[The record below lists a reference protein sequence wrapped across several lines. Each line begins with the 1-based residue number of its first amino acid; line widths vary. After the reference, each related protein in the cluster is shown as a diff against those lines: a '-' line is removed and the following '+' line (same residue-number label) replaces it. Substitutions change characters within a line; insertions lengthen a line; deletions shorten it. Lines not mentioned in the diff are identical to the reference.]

1 MITMPEK
8 DVDIQYV
15 PEPKQE
21 RIAHILSQLS
31 IEDKLVLVKYLMK
44 WYREGFLNGL
54 RLVIHK

>member
-1 MITMPEK
+1 MPEK